1 MTGFGRAQV
10 KQGRYH
16 MRVVLSSV
24 NGRYMDVKLSLPD
37 QMAGLEM
44 QIREKVAQ
52 VVKRGS
58 VRVRVDIIPD
68 APDNPQDTQSLR
80 ELLNRVAGVIP
91 EGATPVVDLVA
102 ATKLQEIMAQELTP
116 QEAEALLSALDSA
129 LETLDTT
136 RKQEGQRTEEFFTR
150 TLSRLAEL
158 VGLAE
163 KEKKKEQQLRKEKI
177 HSNLAEI
184 ANADDELRNRLL
196 FEVSAMMLKLD
207 VEEELNRLN
216 THLSAFEKALK
227 KGGVVGKRLEFL
239 CQEMHREANT
249 LSSKSFDPELIKIA
263 IDMKELIERIKE
275 QVRNIE

>member
-1 MTGFGRAQV
+1 
-10 KQGRYH
+10 